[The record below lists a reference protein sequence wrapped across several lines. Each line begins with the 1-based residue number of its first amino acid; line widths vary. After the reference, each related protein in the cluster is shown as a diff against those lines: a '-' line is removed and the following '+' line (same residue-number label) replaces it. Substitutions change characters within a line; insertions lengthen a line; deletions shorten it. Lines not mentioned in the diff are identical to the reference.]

1 MSQKPTMVPVVSEI
15 ANERYF
21 IHYKNIMST
30 IRWMFVSSFSIAEK
44 FGGCLLIYIDA
55 RDYHVL
61 S

>member
-1 MSQKPTMVPVVSEI
+1 MVPVVSEI

-21 IHYKNIMST
+21 IHYKNIMLT